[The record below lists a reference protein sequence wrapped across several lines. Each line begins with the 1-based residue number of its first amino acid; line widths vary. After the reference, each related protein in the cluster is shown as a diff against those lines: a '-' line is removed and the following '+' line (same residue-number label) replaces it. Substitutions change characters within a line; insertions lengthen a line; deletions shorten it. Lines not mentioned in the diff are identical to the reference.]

1 MLTVSLRNT
10 EELFRSEWKGRE
22 MVLPQVSERTVI
34 VTGGAQGIG
43 LAYARRFSERGY
55 PVAIFDI
62 DESVIATARAEAGAG
77 RPMIG
82 LVTDVADQ
90 ASVDRAV
97 SEVEIT
103 LGPASILVNNAALF
117 VSLPLAG
124 WEGIDVDLWDR
135 VMAVNL
141 RGPFVC
147 AKRVLPGMYKA
158 GAGRIINISS
168 STAHMGG
175 YQRLHYVTS
184 KAGII
189 GFTRALAKEVGQA
202 GITINAVAPG
212 STQSEGVLA
221 TYSSEVLSNVVSRRA
236 IPRPELPEDLVGVV
250 MFLASDEAAF
260 ITGQTII
267 VDGGHVFL

>member
-1 MLTVSLRNT
+1 MA
-10 EELFRSEWKGRE
+10 
-22 MVLPQVSERTVI
+22 LPKVGERTVI

-43 LAYARRFSERGY
+43 LAYARGFSERGH

-62 DESVIATARAEAGAG
+62 DESVITTAETESAAGH
-77 RPMIG
+77 PMIG
-82 LVTDVADQ
+82 VVTDVADQ

-97 SEVEIT
+97 TEVEAT
-103 LGPASILVNNAALF
+103 LGPVSVLVNNAALF
-117 VSLPLAG
+117 VSLPSAG
-124 WEGIDVDLWDR
+124 WKDIDVDLWDR

-147 AKRVLPGMYKA
+147 SKRVLPGMYTA
-158 GAGRIINISS
+158 DGGRIINISS
-168 STAHMGG
+168 TTAYMGG
-175 YQRLHYVTS
+175 HQRLHHVTS

-189 GFTRALAKEVGQA
+189 GFTRALAREVGQA
-202 GITINAVAPG
+202 NITVNAVAPG

-221 TYSSEVLSNVVSRRA
+221 IYSSEVLNSVVARRS
-236 IPRPELPEDLVGVV
+236 IPRPEIPEDLVGVV
-250 MFLASDEAAF
+250 TFLASDEAAF

>member
-1 MLTVSLRNT
+1 
-10 EELFRSEWKGRE
+10 
-22 MVLPQVSERTVI
+22 MVLPKVRELTVI

-43 LAYARRFSERGY
+43 LAYARGFAERGH

-62 DESVIATARAEAGAG
+62 DESVITTAETESAAGH
-77 RPMIG
+77 PMIG
-82 LVTDVADQ
+82 VVMDVADQ

-97 SEVEIT
+97 TQVEIA
-103 LGPASILVNNAALF
+103 LGPVSVLVNNAALF
-117 VSLPLAG
+117 VSLAYVG
-124 WEGIDVDLWDR
+124 WDDIDVDLWDR

-147 AKRVLPGMYKA
+147 ARRVLPGMYKA
-158 GAGRIINISS
+158 GGGRIINISS
-168 STAHMGG
+168 TTAYMGG

-189 GFTRALAKEVGQA
+189 GFTRALAREVGQA
-202 GITINAVAPG
+202 DITVNAVAPG

-221 TYSSEVLSNVVSRRA
+221 RYTSEVLNSVVARRS
-236 IPRPELPEDLVGVV
+236 IPRPELPEDLVGAVI
-250 MFLASDEAAF
+250 FLASDEASF

>member
-1 MLTVSLRNT
+1 
-10 EELFRSEWKGRE
+10 
-22 MVLPQVSERTVI
+22 MVLPKVSERTVI

-43 LAYARRFSERGY
+43 LAYARGFSRRGN

-62 DESVIATARAEAGAG
+62 DESVMTTAEREAAAG
-77 RPMIG
+77 HPMLG
-82 LVTDVADQ
+82 VVTDVADQ

-97 SEVEIT
+97 SEVEST
-103 LGPASILVNNAALF
+103 LGPVSVLVNNAALF

-124 WEGIDVDLWDR
+124 WKDIDVDLWDQ

-147 AKRVLPGMYKA
+147 ARRVLPGMYKA

-184 KAGII
+184 KAGVI

-202 GITINAVAPG
+202 GITVNAVAPG
-212 STQSEGVLA
+212 STVSEGVLA
-221 TYSSEVLSNVVSRRA
+221 SYSPEVLSNVVSRRA
-236 IPRPELPEDLVGVV
+236 IPRPEVPEDLVGVV
-250 MFLASDEAAF
+250 TFLASDEAAF